1 MSLNTPV
8 GLWDAASG
16 AALLRLAVVGVACSW
31 ITGAAVAQFCGTLRP
46 PAEAARPN
54 CATTSGLAPP
64 VVRPDAAVGC
74 GRLANPKA

>member
-16 AALLRLAVVGVACSW
+16 AAPLMLAVVGVA
-31 ITGAAVAQFCGTLRP
+31 GAAVAQFCGTLRP

-54 CATTSGLAPP
+54 CATTGGLMPP

-74 GRLANPKA
+74 GILANSKA